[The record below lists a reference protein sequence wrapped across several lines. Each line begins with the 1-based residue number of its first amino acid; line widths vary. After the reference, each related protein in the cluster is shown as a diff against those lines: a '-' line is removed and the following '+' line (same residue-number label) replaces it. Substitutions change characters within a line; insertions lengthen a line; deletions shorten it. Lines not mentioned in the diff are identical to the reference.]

1 VTQRE
6 WLERDFYAD
15 LGVPSNAS
23 VEQIKKA
30 YRRLARA
37 LHPDANPQDPR
48 AEDRF
53 KTVSEAHAVLSDPV
67 KRKDYDE
74 ARRLFTAGPFDRTRF
89 HPGERSAG
97 VSGDFDF
104 GNLFARGSTSSTAG
118 GGIGDLFNRAGNR
131 TTGTRPRR
139 GSDVET
145 DTRLPFRDAV
155 RGVVVPLR
163 VSTTST
169 CTACH
174 GSGATPGTTAR
185 ECPRCNGM
193 GLVTRNLGAFGFSEP
208 CDDCRG
214 TGTLVDAPCPDCQGA
229 GIGNRTRTINV
240 RVPPGVRDGQRIRIP
255 GRGEPGLQGAP
266 AGDLYVSVHVN
277 TDPVFGRDGDD
288 LTVTVPVT
296 FSELALGAT
305 ISVPTLDGHVGMRIP
320 AGTAAGRTFRIR
332 GRGVPV
338 RGGTAGDLLVR
349 AEVTVPPKLDSTAA
363 EALRAYA
370 QAEKA
375 TGFDPRAGWAGK
387 R

>member
-1 VTQRE
+1 
-6 WLERDFYAD
+6 
-15 LGVPSNAS
+15 
-23 VEQIKKA
+23 
-30 YRRLARA
+30 
-37 LHPDANPQDPR
+37 
-48 AEDRF
+48 
-53 KTVSEAHAVLSDPV
+53 
-67 KRKDYDE
+67 
-74 ARRLFTAGPFDRTRF
+74 
-89 HPGERSAG
+89 
-97 VSGDFDF
+97 
-104 GNLFARGSTSSTAG
+104 
-118 GGIGDLFNRAGNR
+118 
-131 TTGTRPRR
+131 
-139 GSDVET
+139 
-145 DTRLPFRDAV
+145 
-155 RGVVVPLR
+155 
-163 VSTTST
+163 
-169 CTACH
+169 
-174 GSGATPGTTAR
+174 
-185 ECPRCNGM
+185 M
-193 GLVTRNLGAFGFSEP
+193 
-208 CDDCRG
+208 
-214 TGTLVDAPCPDCQGA
+214 
-229 GIGNRTRTINV
+229 
-240 RVPPGVRDGQRIRIP
+240 PPGVRDGQRIRIP

>member
-1 VTQRE
+1 MTQRE
-6 WLERDFYAD
+6 WSERDFYAD

-23 VEQIKKA
+23 VEQIRKA
-30 YRRLARA
+30 YRRLARE

-53 KTVSEAHAVLSDPV
+53 KAVSEAHAVLSDPI
-67 KRKDYDE
+67 KRTEYDE
-74 ARRLFTAGPFDRTRF
+74 ARSLFTSGPVDRHGF
-89 HPGERSAG
+89 PPGTGRSSG
-97 VSGDFDF
+97 VRGDSSLGD
-104 GNLFARGSTSSTAG
+104 LFARTSSFTG
-118 GGIGDLFNRAGNR
+118 GGIGDLFNRAGDQG
-131 TTGTRPRR
+131 TGTRPRR

-145 DTRLPFRDAV
+145 DTRLPFRAAI

-185 ECPRCNGM
+185 ECRRCHGM

-208 CDDCRG
+208 CTDCRG
-214 TGTLVDAPCPDCQGA
+214 SGSVIDTPCPNCQGT
-229 GIGNRTRTINV
+229 GIGNRTRTINA
-240 RVPPGVRDGQRIRIP
+240 RVPPGIRDGQRIRLP
-255 GRGEPGLQGAP
+255 GRGEPGLRGAP
-266 AGDLYVSVHVN
+266 AGDLYVNVHVI

-296 FSELALGAT
+296 FGELALGAT
-305 ISVPTLDGHVGMRIP
+305 ISIPTLDGHVGMKIP

-332 GRGVPV
+332 GRGVHPP
-338 RGGTAGDLLVR
+338 GGTTGDLLVR
-349 AEVTVPPKLDSTAA
+349 TEVTVPAKLDAA
-363 EALRAYA
+363 ATEALRAYA

-375 TGFDPRAGWAGK
+375 AGFDPRAGWAGT